1 MRFRRGVVDGRDK
14 QRSALR
20 KRIESQRHQMQ
31 KIHLIRE
38 LNRRLRY
45 QRLKRRSDGSATGV
59 RCRHLCAPAL
69 GSHLAAACTLSG
81 SKDCGWQC
89 AGHERRYSN

>member
-1 MRFRRGVVDGRDK
+1 MRFWWGVVDGRDK
-14 QRSALR
+14 QRRALR
-20 KRIESQRHQMQ
+20 KRIEIQRHQMQ
-31 KIHLIRE
+31 KLHLIWE

-45 QRLKRRSDGSATGV
+45 QRLKRRSDGFATGV
-59 RCRHLCAPAL
+59 RWRHLCAPAL

-89 AGHERRYSN
+89 AGHERHYPD